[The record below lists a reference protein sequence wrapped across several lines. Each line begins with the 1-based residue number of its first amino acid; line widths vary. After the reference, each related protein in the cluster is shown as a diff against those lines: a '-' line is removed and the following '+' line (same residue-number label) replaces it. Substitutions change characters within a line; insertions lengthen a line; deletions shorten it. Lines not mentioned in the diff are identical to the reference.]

1 MTYIRTDEIKQKQSK
16 TMKEKTKHYDWD
28 NIIEKRKKTI
38 QNNNIKVGRR
48 KGEGR
53 PKTRLEKSCA
63 VCGTIMFV
71 IPSRIEKQKYCSKTC
86 MHSDPIYIS
95 KLKNVDRSYMN
106 TEVYALATRDPNR
119 PKYKQYQREVSKLT
133 EQNYAKCI
141 ETINPNRYPRTISG
155 VEGGFQ
161 LDHKIS
167 IRYGFDNNIEP
178 EIIASVENL
187 QMLPWIEN
195 VKKGK

>member
-1 MTYIRTDEIKQKQSK
+1 
-16 TMKEKTKHYDWD
+16 
-28 NIIEKRKKTI
+28 
-38 QNNNIKVGRR
+38 
-48 KGEGR
+48 
-53 PKTRLEKSCA
+53 
-63 VCGTIMFV
+63 
-71 IPSRIEKQKYCSKTC
+71 

>member
-1 MTYIRTDEIKQKQSK
+1 
-16 TMKEKTKHYDWD
+16 MKEKTKHYDWD

-38 QNNNIKVGRR
+38 QNNNIKV
-48 KGEGR
+48 
-53 PKTRLEKSCA
+53 
-63 VCGTIMFV
+63 GTIMFV